1 MTVGSGG
8 VDYEK
13 KVLTEV
19 KKQLKN
25 VKGFQIKEGASTA
38 AFSAHEPDLVLLAHS
53 KPLNIEIKQDSK
65 AQMGGTSYNYDMRTK
80 KFSQGG
86 KSQIDPDL
94 NKLFLKILKSKTAD
108 LDKLLT
114 YTKKNDIPELAKN
127 VKGLPLTAT
136 KPMWEELTKRKL
148 LVPLN
153 GKVEAP
159 IDFLYDHYEEK
170 NCFYIQ
176 IGGGGLYYLKR
187 NPLKLPIPQLRM
199 TFTIELRLGRSGS
212 TYRSSLKAEVASGNI
227 RVQGRLGGKIAAS
240 PYSLDN
246 KGDFT
251 TLFGQV
257 TAAKVKTL

>member
-8 VDYEK
+8 VIYEK
-13 KVLTEV
+13 KVLTEI
-19 KKQLKN
+19 KKQIKV

-80 KFSQGG
+80 KFIQAG

-94 NKLFLKILKSKTAD
+94 DKMFRKILQPKAKD
-108 LDKLLT
+108 LNNLLN
-114 YTKKNDIPELAKN
+114 YAKENDIPQVAAAI
-127 VKGLPLTAT
+127 KGLPLTAT

-153 GKVEAP
+153 AKIEAP

-176 IGGGGLYYLKR
+176 IGGGGFYYLKK
-187 NPLKLPIPQLRM
+187 NPLKLPIPQLQM

-212 TYRSSLKAEVASGNI
+212 SYRSSLKAEVASGNI
-227 RVQGRLGGKIAAS
+227 RVQGRLGGKIVPS
-240 PYSLDN
+240 PYSLDS
-246 KGDFT
+246 KGHFT
-251 TLFGQV
+251 ELFGQI
-257 TAAKVKTL
+257 TSSKVKVL